1 MRKFIRFA
9 DGVTVELSPLSYHE
23 FMALDLWSGGSD
35 TAYAAWLRKNG
46 YVEVSD
52 YCEEALADATF
63 SIELTPVSNDQLLF
77 DPEGDGNW
85 RNFIMLAVPKPMSEN
100 PCLKLIPRD
109 L

>member
-1 MRKFIRFA
+1 MRKFIRFS
-9 DGVTVELSPLSYHE
+9 DGVVVQLSPISYYE
-23 FMALDLWSGGSD
+23 FMALDLWTGASD
-35 TAYAAWLRKNG
+35 TAYAAWLHKNG

-52 YCEEALADATF
+52 YCEEALADATL

-77 DPEGDGNW
+77 DPDGDGNW
-85 RNFIMLAVPKPMSEN
+85 RNFIMLAVPKPMLEN